1 VPRYSDDSKEK
12 VRGAVD
18 FFDLVGRYTD
28 LRRAGPGQMTGLC
41 PFHEERTPS
50 FRVHE
55 EYFKCFGC
63 GEAGDVFKF
72 VQLKEGL
79 DFVGALEWLADRY
92 GVELEVADENPEVA
106 ARRAQRER
114 LLGVLERTAA
124 YYARVLWE
132 SPEAA
137 RARAYLADR
146 ELDEGLLREFRVG
159 YAPAAWDTVL
169 LASRRAGYSEA
180 ELYDAGLVQR
190 NAKTGN
196 VYDRFRGRIMFPL
209 CDRRGKVL
217 GFGARRLGE
226 GEGPKY
232 LNSSDNAVYH
242 KGQHVYAAD
251 IARVHA
257 ARAHEVI
264 LCEGYTD
271 VIALHQAGIRNAVG
285 LMGTALTPEQVA
297 ELQRL
302 APVVLLA
309 LDADGAGQEAML
321 KAATVAAGRGV
332 QLRVI
337 PLKDG
342 ADPADVVQRDG
353 ASAMRSLTEQSV
365 PFVRFRVE
373 RVLAAADL
381 TRAEGKDRAVAE
393 LKPILR
399 EVAPGALRQELLARA
414 FDRLDIAP
422 ALLEQMLGAPAAA
435 PAADAAAPSLP
446 PAPGPGAALD
456 ALAQAERAFLA
467 ASLASPAVGQEVLT
481 GLDLDAAFSVPL
493 HRRAAAH
500 LRVHAGAPARGLEP
514 GDELEPL
521 IAELVIRA
529 GEHTATRA
537 TLDAELATLRLAALD
552 RRIQHARANNT
563 AETAS
568 LAAQRT
574 ALKRE
579 VDRAIARAM
588 EES

>member
-1 VPRYSDDSKEK
+1 MPRYTDDSKEK

-18 FFDLVGRYTD
+18 FFDLVGRYTE

-41 PFHEERTPS
+41 PFHEERSPS
-50 FRVHE
+50 FRVHD

-63 GEAGDVFKF
+63 GEGGDVFKF

-79 DFVGALEWLADRY
+79 DFSGALEWLADRY
-92 GVELEVADENPEVA
+92 GVELEVAEEDPQAA

-114 LLGVLERTAA
+114 LLSVLERTAA

-137 RARAYLADR
+137 QARAYLADR

-159 YAPAAWDTVL
+159 YAPSAWDTVL

-217 GFGARRLGE
+217 GFGARKLGE

-232 LNSSDNAVYH
+232 LNSSENAVFH
-242 KGQHVYAAD
+242 KGQNVYASD

-257 ARAHEVI
+257 ARAQEVI

-285 LMGTALTPEQVA
+285 LMGTALTPEQVL

-302 APVVLLA
+302 APTVLLA

-332 QLRVI
+332 ELRVI
-337 PLKDG
+337 PLPAG

-353 ASAMRSLTEQSV
+353 ASAMRTLTEQSV

-422 ALLEQMLGAPAAA
+422 ALLEQMLGAPVAPTAA
-435 PAADAAAPSLP
+435 PVPEP
-446 PAPGPGAALD
+446 PALSAAGD

-467 ASLASPAVGQEVLT
+467 ACLASPTAGQEVL
-481 GLDLDAAFSVPL
+481 GGVELEALLSVPL
-493 HRRAAAH
+493 HRRAAEH
-500 LRVHAGAPARGLEP
+500 LRLHAGAPARGVEP

-521 IAELVIRA
+521 VAELVVRA
-529 GEHTATRA
+529 
-537 TLDAELATLRLAALD
+537 AEYPDDRSMIDLELAKLRLATLERRL
-552 RRIQHARANNT
+552 QHAETTNSPETSALAEKRKPLQRAV
-563 AETAS
+563 ADAM
-568 LAAQRT
+568 
-574 ALKRE
+574 
-579 VDRAIARAM
+579 ARALGD
-588 EES
+588 